1 MSNTGN
7 DDEPQGLPER
17 KAVRVG
23 DLEPEFQEHQR
34 EVDEYFAKQE
44 AKGLTRRQITKRV
57 GIAGLTLA
65 PFAAVLQACGGNS
78 SDAKD
83 AAQET
88 DNDSRKGVKLA
99 MFASN
104 CGLVPSWYAQ
114 GQRQQKFYADLI
126 GAQYEYADGELDPT
140 KQRASIENAATKQWD
155 IVHLDALAPGT
166 IDRPVKEMI
175 DKGARVFEGPGQ
187 AARPGKEIGVTS
199 WLHQS
204 SFEMGQTV
212 GTALFEAA
220 GGAEAEGN
228 VIITRGAAAAVQV
241 PERGNGFKEAMKNYP
256 GFKVV
261 ADDFG
266 NWDPTKSQTL
276 WEAYVSRFPK
286 IDIGYFMSDDMAFAA
301 LKVLK
306 GVNRDGKTKIGG
318 TDAMPPAIDA
328 IKSGEFVASYRHSS
342 QRVHVFPLFIGR
354 AMKMGAID
362 EAPREI
368 KLDGPLV
375 TKDNADTVKWLQQ
388 DHLYLI

>member
-1 MSNTGN
+1 MSHAGN
-7 DDEPQGLPER
+7 EDEP
-17 KAVRVG
+17 KAVTAG
-23 DLEPEFQEHQR
+23 DLSPEFQEHQR
-34 EVDEYFAKQE
+34 EVDEYFHKQE

-57 GIAGLTLA
+57 GIASLTLA
-65 PFAAVLQACGGNS
+65 PFAAVLQACGGS
-78 SDAKD
+78 SNDAKD
-83 AAQET
+83 AANET
-88 DNDSRKGVKLA
+88 SQDTRKGVKLA

-114 GQRQQKFYADLI
+114 GMRQQKFYSEML
-126 GAQYEYADGELDPT
+126 GAKYEYADGELDPT
-140 KQRASIENAATKQWD
+140 KQRASIENAATKKWD
-155 IVHLDALAPGT
+155 IVHIDALAPGT
-166 IDRPVKEMI
+166 IDRPVKAMI
-175 DKGARVFEGPGQ
+175 EKGALVFEGPGQ

-204 SFEMGQTV
+204 SFEMGETV

-220 GGAEAEGN
+220 GGKEAEGN
-228 VIITRGAAAAVQV
+228 VVITRGAAAAVQV
-241 PERGNGFKEAMKNYP
+241 PERGKGFKAAMANYP

-286 IDIGYFMSDDMAFAA
+286 IDVGYFMSDDMAFAA
-301 LKVLK
+301 LKVLQ

-328 IKSGEFVASYRHSS
+328 IKSGAFVASYRHSS

-354 AMKMGAID
+354 AMKMGAIKD
-362 EAPREI
+362 APREI

-388 DHLYLI
+388 DNLYLI